1 MSFEYPWVLFFLVPL
16 TAYIYKEGINL
27 RTKANF
33 KWSVLVLL
41 LIALARPTLSYKPT
55 QEAQALSSVVMA
67 MDISYSMRAQDIA
80 PNRFEASKQTTKK
93 FLSLNEHDRIAL
105 IGFTT
110 NALMLSPLTQ
120 DHKLITIAMDSLN
133 PKHIITKG
141 TNLKKLIQKVAKFP
155 KEVKVVV
162 IFSDGGDE
170 PIDNETIALA
180 QEHSIK
186 VIAIAMATTKGS
198 SIEVEDGLLR
208 DEKGNIVISRL
219 NPSLETLAKATGGEF
234 ISFSNPAS
242 VASEINEYIQNLNQ
256 AKIIAKQNIK
266 SYYDLY
272 YILVLIA
279 MALLLHAYTSIYLKI
294 LALLALFGINLNA
307 GVVDNY
313 YLSKANSYFES
324 GEYNQ
329 SLQTLKKID
338 GISMQSR
345 MIEANSYYR
354 LGAYKRA
361 LSLYRSIKTTNPKL
375 KHQLYHNLGNCEA
388 KLKYYDKAKNYYI
401 KALQLMDSNETMHNL
416 EVVIHLK
423 SKYSA
428 KMGVTNPRGGM
439 SKSSSDKEESDEKKG
454 SEESNEKS
462 SGGGDSK
469 SDKVKLDSKTTPS
482 TNTKPISSKAYELI
496 NKGYIYEKKPW

>member
-1 MSFEYPWVLFFLVPL
+1 MSFVYPWVLFFLMPL
-16 TAYIYKEGINL
+16 IAYIYNNGIDL
-27 RTKANF
+27 RLKANF
-33 KWSVLVLL
+33 KWSILIVL
-41 LIALARPTLSYKPT
+41 LIALARPTLSYKPS
-55 QEAQALSSVVMA
+55 QEAQAFSSIVMA
-67 MDISYSMRAQDIA
+67 MDISYSMRASDIA
-80 PNRFEASKQTTKK
+80 PNRFEATKQSIKA
-93 FLSLNEHDRIAL
+93 FLDINQHDRIAL

-120 DHKLITIAMDSLN
+120 DHKLIQIAMDSLN

-141 TNLKKLIQKVAKFP
+141 TNLKKLIQKVVLFP
-155 KEVKVVV
+155 KEVKVLV

-170 PIDNETIALA
+170 PLTDETIALA
-180 QEHSIK
+180 QEHNIK
-186 VIAIAMATTKGS
+186 VVAIAMATSKGS
-198 SIEVEDGLLR
+198 SIEVEDGLLK
-208 DEKGNIVISRL
+208 DSQGNIVISRL
-219 NPSLETLAKATGGEF
+219 NPSFETLAKATNGVF
-234 ISFSNPAS
+234 IPFSNPAS
-242 VASEINEYIQNLNQ
+242 VASEINEYITNLNQ

-279 MALLLHAYTSIYLKI
+279 LALLLHAYTTLYLKI
-294 LALLALFGINLNA
+294 IALLALLGIQLNA

-338 GISMQSR
+338 EISMQSR

-361 LSLYRSIKTTNPKL
+361 LSLYRSIKTTNPNI

-401 KALQLMDSNETMHNL
+401 KALQLQDSNETMHNL
-416 EVVIHLK
+416 KVVIHLK
-423 SKYSA
+423 NKYDA
-428 KMGVTNPRGGM
+428 KMGATNPTGGM
-439 SKSSSDKEESDEKKG
+439 SKSSGDKEESKKKEG

-469 SDKVKLDSKTTPS
+469 SDKIKLDSKTTPS
-482 TNTKPISSKAYELI
+482 SNTKPISSKAYELI

>member
-1 MSFEYPWVLFFLVPL
+1 MSFIYPWILFFLLPL
-16 TAYIYKEGINL
+16 SAYIYTQGINL
-27 RTKANF
+27 KAKHNL
-33 KWSVLVLL
+33 KWLILILL
-41 LIALARPTLSYKPT
+41 LIALARPVISYKPS
-55 QEAQALSSVVMA
+55 QEAMPISSVVMA
-67 MDISYSMRAQDIA
+67 LDISYSMRAEDIK
-80 PNRFEASKQTTKK
+80 PSRLQASKSIIKE
-93 FLSLNEHDRIAL
+93 FLKINPNDKIAL

-120 DHKLITIAMDSLN
+120 DHRVVEMALDSLN
-133 PKHIITKG
+133 QKYIITKG
-141 TNLKKLIQKVAKFP
+141 TNLKRLIAKVAKFP
-155 KEVKVVV
+155 KSAKVLV
-162 IFSDGGDE
+162 ILSDGGDE
-170 PIDNETIALA
+170 SIDSEVIELA
-180 QEHSIK
+180 RANSIK
-186 VIAIAMATTKGS
+186 IIAVAMATTKGA
-198 SIEVEDGLLR
+198 SIGVEDGLLR

-219 NPSLETLAKATGGEF
+219 NPSVETLAKATGGEF

-242 VASEINEYIQNLNQ
+242 VASEINEYIENLNQ

-272 YILVLIA
+272 YILVVIT
-279 MALLLHAYTSIYLKI
+279 MGLLLHAYTTIYLKLI
-294 LALLALFGINLNA
+294 ALLALMGIHLNA

-313 YLSKANSYFES
+313 YLSKANGYFES

-329 SLQTLKKID
+329 SLQTLNKID
-338 GISMQSR
+338 ETSMQSR

-361 LSLYRSIKTTNPKL
+361 LSLYRSIKTTNPKI

-401 KALQLMDSNETMHNL
+401 KALQLQDSNETRHNL
-416 EVVIHLK
+416 EVVIYLK
-423 SKYSA
+423 SKYNA
-428 KMGVTNPRGGM
+428 KMGATNPTGGM
-439 SKSSSDKEESDEKKG
+439 SKSSEDKEESDEKKG

>member
-1 MSFEYPWVLFFLVPL
+1 MSFVYPWVLFFLLPL
-16 TAYIYKEGINL
+16 IAYIYKNKIAL
-27 RTKANF
+27 RAKTNF
-33 KWSVLVLL
+33 KWTILLLL

-67 MDISYSMRAQDIA
+67 MDISYSMRANDIA
-80 PNRFEASKQTTKK
+80 PNRFEATKQSIKA
-93 FLSLNEHDRIAL
+93 FLSINEHDRIAL

-170 PIDNETIALA
+170 PLDSQTITLA
-180 QEHSIK
+180 QEHNIK
-186 VIAIAMATTKGS
+186 VIAVAMATAKGS
-198 SIEVEDGLLR
+198 SIKVEDGLLK
-208 DEKGNIVISRL
+208 DNQGNIVISRL
-219 NPSLETLAKATGGEF
+219 NPSFKTLAVATGGEF
-234 ISFSNPAS
+234 IPFSNPAS
-242 VASEINEYIQNLNQ
+242 VASEINEYIENLNE
-256 AKIIAKQNIK
+256 AKVIATQSIK

-294 LALLALFGINLNA
+294 IALLALLGINLNA

-313 YLSKANSYFES
+313 YLSKANGYFES

-329 SLQTLKKID
+329 SLQTLTKID
-338 GISMQSR
+338 ESSMQSR

-361 LSLYRSIKTTNPKL
+361 LSLYRSIKTTNPSI

-401 KALQLMDSNETMHNL
+401 KALQLHDNNETRHNL

-423 SKYSA
+423 SKYNA
-428 KMGVTNPRGGM
+428 KMGATNPQGGM
-439 SKSSSDKEESDEKKG
+439 SKSSGDKEESDEKKG
-454 SEESNEKS
+454 DEESNEKS

-482 TNTKPISSKAYELI
+482 ANTKPISSKAYELI
-496 NKGYIYEKKPW
+496 NKGYIYEKEPW